1 MFSAKVRAPMNAT
14 IGASQASAFLT
25 RSLLVRNRGSVI
37 MSSRPIARKSR
48 SAIAWIEAEMPI

>member
-1 MFSAKVRAPMNAT
+1 MNAT

-25 RSLLVRNRGSVI
+25 RSLLVRKRGSVI

-48 SAIAWIEAEMPI
+48 SDIAWIEAEMPI